1 MDLSN
6 STDRSTPRILNWKDL
21 IAAWSDFPELVKS
34 RLTTLVLMTTGAG
47 FCLGWGPETSFW
59 SLFNVILGTGGVA
72 AGAAVL
78 NELLEIDPDSKME
91 RTRDRPLPAGRIHP
105 QDALFIGG
113 LLSGLGL
120 AYLFMVVNPISAL
133 LAGGTLLIY
142 LFLYTPLKRISA
154 WNTVV
159 GAIPGALP
167 PTIGW
172 AAATGNLSTEIGL
185 FFGLQFCWQMPH
197 FLAIAWLF
205 REDYA
210 RGGFT
215 MITARDPSGKKTSF
229 YSLLHTLALIPL
241 TYAVFQFGDANWVFL
256 GGGLVLAMLYLKP
269 AIQFFRQPNDTTAR
283 PLFLMSLIYLPTL
296 YLVAILDRLIF

>member
-1 MDLSN
+1 MNLSPP
-6 STDRSTPRILNWKDL
+6 SQESSPRIVNWRGL
-21 IAAWSDFPELVKS
+21 LAAWSDFPELVKS

-47 FCLGWGPETSFW
+47 FCLGWGPGTSLVD
-59 SLFNVILGTGGVA
+59 LFHVILGTAGVA
-72 AGAAVL
+72 GGAAVL
-78 NELLEIDPDSKME
+78 NELLEIKPDAQMK

-105 QDALFIGG
+105 QDALLLGG

-120 AYLFMVVNPISAL
+120 AYLLVAVNPLSAL
-133 LAGGTLLIY
+133 LAGGTLAVY
-142 LFLYTPLKRISA
+142 LFIYTPLKRLSA

-172 AAATGNLSTEIGL
+172 AAATGNLSPEIGL

-215 MITARDPSGKKTSF
+215 MITARDPEGKKTSF
-229 YSLLHTLALIPL
+229 YSLIHTVILIPL
-241 TYAVFQFGDANWVFL
+241 TVAVFFLGDASWLLL
-256 GGGLVLAMLYLKP
+256 GGGVMLAILYLKP
-269 AIQFFRQPNDTTAR
+269 AIQFFRQPDDTTAR
-283 PLFLMSLIYLPTL
+283 PLFLMSLIYLPAL